1 MKVALEF
8 YGHLRSFR
16 ETADNII
23 ENLIKPMADE
33 VDVFI
38 HCWDET
44 DHSDLTWHNMDCVK
58 RGKKVS
64 SDDIKFLEEKYKPK
78 KILCEKQIHVEND
91 REYLMKSSKRN
102 ISYRVLKNTYYT
114 RYRVSKLRQEYQKAT
129 GVKYDYV
136 IQARLDLIF
145 NKKADFLSVF
155 DIEYYIPD
163 IDKTIFYAWTQ
174 DSYYFNFPTCGRG
187 GTDILYFGKPE
198 AMNKL
203 SNLYENIENIDLE
216 KYLYSC
222 DYLLLHNAIRQNM
235 LIVPFNFYVHK
246 DFTILRTEQVKKYL
260 EEKNALSASK
270 QKQKNKKVLKDCLKL
285 ILYCYMLALSY
296 CPVINIILKPEKC
309 FKKIQKYY
317 NKIII

>member
-1 MKVALEF
+1 MKVAIEF

-23 ENLIKPMADE
+23 ENFIKPVADD

-44 DHSDLTWHNMDCVK
+44 DHSDLTWHNMDCEK
-58 RGKKVS
+58 RGRKVT
-64 SDDIKFLEEKYKPK
+64 DEDIKFLEEKYNPK
-78 KILCEKQIHVEND
+78 KILCEKQISVDND
-91 REYLMKSSKRN
+91 KEYLMKGSNRN

-114 RYRVSKLRQEYQKAT
+114 RYRVSKLRQDYQKEA
-129 GVKYDYV
+129 GKNYDYV

-155 DIEYYIPD
+155 PLEKFFPDIEN
-163 IDKTIFYAWTQ
+163 TIFYAWTH

-203 SNLYENIENIDLE
+203 SNLYEHLDEIDLD

-235 LIVPFNFYVHK
+235 LIVPFNFYVHE
-246 DFTILRTEQVKKYL
+246 DFTILRTEQVKEYL
-260 EEKNALSASK
+260 EKKNSK
-270 QKQKNKKVLKDCLKL
+270 PKTQPKLKNKKIIKDCLKL
-285 ILYCYMLALSY
+285 VLYCLMLVLSNL
-296 CPVINIILKPEKC
+296 PVANTVFKSEKYY
-309 FKKIQKYY
+309 KKIQKYY
-317 NKIII
+317 NRIII